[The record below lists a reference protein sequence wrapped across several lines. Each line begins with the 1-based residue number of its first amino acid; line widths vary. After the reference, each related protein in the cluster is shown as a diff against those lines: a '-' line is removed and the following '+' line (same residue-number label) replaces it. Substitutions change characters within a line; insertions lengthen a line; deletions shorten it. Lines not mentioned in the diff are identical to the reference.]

1 MNGISKSEGIT
12 ECRTYDL
19 YTIELTTDCHGDYNK
34 IIIRLLREKIIDIID
49 RFRQLGEI
57 ESYLTGLYKLDKA
70 GYYKIIF
77 STLENTIFITLRKH
91 AKPSIISVIE
101 ELIKKQES

>member
-1 MNGISKSEGIT
+1 MKDISKFNGIT
-12 ECRTYDL
+12 EYQLYDL

-34 IIIRLLREKIIDIID
+34 IIIRLLEERLIDIID
-49 RFRQLGEI
+49 RFRPLGEI
-57 ESYLTGLYKLDKA
+57 ESYLSGLYKLDKD
-70 GYYKIIF
+70 GYYKILF

-101 ELIKKQES
+101 ELIKKQEI